1 MTNGRLRDPELI
13 EIETQIRTA
22 VRDAVNRE
30 SRKPFFWG
38 GLKGFQQ
45 LDAIAKVLHG
55 KASPVPPGMVGTS
68 AETTYFQQLT
78 KQVDR
83 TLEQSRELAD
93 GLQEAHNWLRKIA
106 ACLRYPPRSYPDFD
120 DVSSQQIAKEMENLL
135 QQLHQQAQAGHQV
148 LKTLYG
154 AVDYRWKLYGKDLL
168 PCYDIPG
175 LPPDNLQLES
185 LFNRLRCHQRRI
197 SGRKSTKELRNFG
210 QYQVLFMAESEAALL
225 QQLRRVPVA
234 EYRKHRQRLAQ
245 AEAPRQFFY
254 RLHRDPTATI
264 QKLVDRYAQR
274 QVELSSYVSSDTIDH
289 TV

>member
-1 MTNGRLRDPELI
+1 VTNGQSRDPELV
-13 EIETQIRTA
+13 EIEANIRAA

-30 SRKPFFWG
+30 SRKPFYWG

-55 KASPVPPGMVGTS
+55 MVGTPS
-68 AETTYFQQLT
+68 ETAYFQQLI

-83 TLEQSRELAD
+83 ALEQNRELAD
-93 GLQEAHNWLRKIA
+93 GLQEAHTWLRKIA

-120 DVSSQQIAKEMENLL
+120 NVTSQQIAKEMETLIQEL
-135 QQLHQQAQAGHQV
+135 RQQAQADHQV
-148 LKTLYG
+148 LKTLYS
-154 AVDYRWKLYGKDLL
+154 AIDYRWNLYGKDLL

-210 QYQVLFMAESEAALL
+210 QYQVLFMAESENALL
-225 QQLRRVPVA
+225 EQLRRVPIA
-234 EYRKHRQRLAQ
+234 EYHKHRQRLAQ
-245 AEAPRQFFY
+245 AEAPRQFFH
-254 RLHRDPTATI
+254 RLHRDPGGTI
-264 QKLVDRYAQR
+264 QNLVDRYSQR
-274 QVELSSYVSSDTIDH
+274 QVELTNHVSRDTLIH